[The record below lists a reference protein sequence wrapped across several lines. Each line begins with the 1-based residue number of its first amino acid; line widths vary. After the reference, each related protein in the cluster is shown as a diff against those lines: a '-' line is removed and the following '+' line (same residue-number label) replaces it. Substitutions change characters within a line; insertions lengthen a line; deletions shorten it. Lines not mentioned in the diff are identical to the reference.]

1 MEFNEKSILFASLLG
16 SKVAQQIP
24 RFETIQNKLGK
35 HVLPLPPR
43 ILIPVASWD
52 SRAGYE
58 STGDVK
64 AGELWTADVPK
75 SESEQFFPFTFIDA
89 ETGEKFLLPYEPM
102 LSISSKNNIVK
113 RTVAKIGSEEKQQ
126 GTVKERWSRDDFE
139 IKITGVL
146 IGSILTGDVSQCFPR
161 NDFQKLRDILIKKKK
176 WGIQCE
182 PLQLLGIDWIV
193 VEEMNFPFTKGE
205 NVQAYEISVISD
217 FEYSLLLEETDIQ
230 DVF

>member
-64 AGELWTADVPK
+64 AGELWMADAPK
-75 SESEQFFPFTFIDA
+75 SESEQFFPFTLID
-89 ETGEKFLLPYEPM
+89 ELGREFLLPYEPM
-102 LSISSKNNIVK
+102 ISISSKNNIVK
-113 RTVAKIGSEEKQQ
+113 RTVAKADDFKYQ
-126 GTVKERWSRDDFE
+126 GTVKERWSRDDYE

-146 IGSILTGDVSQCFPR
+146 IGSILTGDVSQCYPKE
-161 NDFQKLRDILIKKKK
+161 DFEKLKNFLEGKSS
-176 WGIQCE
+176 WMVYCE
-182 PLQLLGIDWIV
+182 PLQLLGINRIV
-193 VEEMNFPFTKGE
+193 IEEMSFPFTKGE
-205 NVQAYEISVISD
+205 NVQAYEISALSD
-217 FEYSLLLEETDIQ
+217 FDFNLLLEEK
-230 DVF
+230 DVLQS

>member
-24 RFETIQNKLGK
+24 RFETLQNKLGK

-64 AGELWTADVPK
+64 AGELWMADAPK
-75 SESEQFFPFTFIDA
+75 SESEQFFPFTLID
-89 ETGEKFLLPYEPM
+89 ELGREFLLPYEPM

-113 RTVAKIGSEEKQQ
+113 RTVAKADDFKYQ
-126 GTVKERWSRDDFE
+126 GTVKERWSRDDYE